1 MIQYVAVDKTAQP
14 KRGKFIFSSVE
25 TSEVKTLY
33 QIIFINISLTLIKF
47 NWSNLNF
54 KKIHKLQQLIPN
66 KNIGTV
72 VQYKTKLN

>member
-25 TSEVKTLY
+25 KSEVKTLY

-47 NWSNLNF
+47 N
-54 KKIHKLQQLIPN
+54 
-66 KNIGTV
+66 
-72 VQYKTKLN
+72 